1 MGSPK
6 TRSAF
11 GCFLKLVSST
21 LLFIA
26 GSYLLLVLI
35 GMLLVTSDL
44 NKNADAIVLLS
55 GGGKTRNAAAVQLF
69 KDSAADTIVLTQ
81 TSGQGSSSTMAETR
95 NQLVKAGVP
104 SYQIQTAYGTATST
118 FDEARQVAKL
128 AKSAGFKSVLVVTD
142 PYHSLRARILFA
154 GELGTEGVKVRVVA
168 AEGHWYH
175 PISWMF
181 SRAGW
186 RVTATELVKIGAIIL
201 GMRGG

>member
-1 MGSPK
+1 MSNPISKSPI
-6 TRSAF
+6 
-11 GCFLKLVSST
+11 GCFQKLVNST

-26 GSYLLLVLI
+26 GSYLILVVIGLLLVS
-35 GMLLVTSDL
+35 SDV
-44 NKNADAIVLLS
+44 NKEADAIVLLS
-55 GGGKTRNAAAVQLF
+55 GGGKTRNAAAAALF
-69 KDSAADTIVLTQ
+69 KDSAAEAIVLTQ
-81 TSGQGSSSTMAETR
+81 TSGPGSTSTMTETR
-95 NQLVKAGVP
+95 NQLMKSGVP
-104 SYQIQTAYGTATST
+104 SYMIQTAYGTATST

-168 AEGHWYH
+168 ASGHWYN
-175 PISWMF
+175 PVSWMF
-181 SRAGW
+181 SREGW